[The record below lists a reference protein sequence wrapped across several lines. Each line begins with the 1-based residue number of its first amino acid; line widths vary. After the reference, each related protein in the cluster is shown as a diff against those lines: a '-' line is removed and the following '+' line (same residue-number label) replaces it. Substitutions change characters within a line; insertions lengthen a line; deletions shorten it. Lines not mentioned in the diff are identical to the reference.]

1 MVSSNSYPYDNGLA
15 KDKEMLKSIEQELKK
30 SAVCGS
36 VWQVISADW
45 FNKWKS
51 FLEFCSNQ
59 SSELS
64 EVNLIKS
71 YISFHYI

>member
-1 MVSSNSYPYDNGLA
+1 MVSSNFNNGLA

-30 SAVCGS
+30 SAVSGS

-51 FLEFCSNQ
+51 FLEF

-64 EVNLIKS
+64 EVNLLIF
-71 YISFHYI
+71 YIFIIL